1 MIDVHVPRIGMS
13 MESAILV
20 KWLRRVGDVVS
31 EGEPIA
37 EIEAEKAITELESP
51 AAGTLRERLVEADD
65 EVAPGDVIA
74 RIDPS

>member
-20 KWLRRVGDVVS
+20 KWLRQVGDVVA

-51 AAGTLRERLVEADD
+51 AAGTLRECLVQADD

-74 RIDPS
+74 RIEPS

>member
-1 MIDVHVPRIGMS
+1 MIDVHIPRIGMS

-20 KWLRRVGDVVS
+20 RWLRQVGDLVA

-51 AAGTLRERLVEADD
+51 AAGMLKEVLVAADD
-65 EVAPGDVIA
+65 EVAPGDVVA
-74 RIDPS
+74 RIEAQ